1 MYNINIYGDSEDR
14 ESSFQ
19 QSSGNDAKNKYNLNN
34 INANFGDFFKSD
46 LKSFENEEKKKEE
59 KEDKIFEKGNNKFMD
74 DIIDEIG
81 DSGLNNNS
89 SKLSQKESKIKN
101 KSTNKSNKIDKKNSI
116 DNNEIEE
123 LSINRDEN
131 DNEEIESI
139 Y

>member
-1 MYNINIYGDSEDR
+1 MFPHNFNINTEDR
-14 ESSFQ
+14 DSSFQ

-89 SKLSQKESKIKN
+89 SKLSQKDSKGRSAYEIAAN
-101 KSTNKSNKIDKKNSI
+101 KK
-116 DNNEIEE
+116 
-123 LSINRDEN
+123 
-131 DNEEIESI
+131 
-139 Y
+139 